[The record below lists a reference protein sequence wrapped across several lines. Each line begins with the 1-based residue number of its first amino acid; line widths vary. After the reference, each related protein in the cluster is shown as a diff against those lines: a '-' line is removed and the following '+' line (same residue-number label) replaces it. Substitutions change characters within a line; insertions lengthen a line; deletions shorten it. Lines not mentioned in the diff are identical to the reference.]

1 MRYTEARLAK
11 VADKLVT
18 DLYKETV
25 EFQPNYDDS
34 TIEPKVLPAQYPNLL
49 VNGAGGIAVGMAT
62 QIAPH
67 NLSEVINAT
76 LHLIDNPGSSI
87 DDLNKFILGPDFP
100 TGGQIIGN
108 QGIKNSFLT
117 GRGGCVVRSK
127 TSIEIFKKDRESII
141 IHEIPYQVNKSRLIE
156 KIAEVVN
163 NKIVEGISDI
173 RDESDRS
180 GIRVVIELKK
190 DVDHRIILKQLYKRT
205 LLQTSFNN
213 NMLALNKGKPEQLNL
228 KQILSFFIEFRE
240 DIITKRTIYDLNKSR
255 NKAHALIGFVV
266 VNDNIDK
273 ILELIKKSKDSK
285 QAKENLTKI
294 KLKITKANINFIKL
308 IEEDTSQ
315 LVKDIYQLSEDQA
328 KAILELRLHRLTS
341 IERDDIKKDLENI
354 VIEIKNYLE
363 VLNSRPKLLKIIKNE
378 LNDIKKEFSTPRK
391 TEILDI
397 EEEQEEDVH
406 YIQKENIV
414 ITVSHNGYIKRSPLN
429 NYRAQNRGGKG
440 KTGMLTREED
450 FVKQLFI
457 ANTHT
462 KLLVFSSLGKV
473 YSLKSFDIPE
483 TSLKARGKP
492 IVNLLP
498 FSPLEKIATI
508 LPLPINESEWLENY
522 VIFLTKK
529 GMVRKN
535 KLVDVA
541 KSGTRELRE
550 TGKLSIKLKEKDI
563 LIGVDLARDNQDIML
578 STTDGKC
585 LRFPVKSLR
594 LFSGLNSGGVKGIKL
609 EKNNFVVSLSILQHS
624 RIDMSIRQEY
634 LKSSSENRK
643 NGSGFINN
651 NDFEELQKKEEFILS
666 VTSNGFGKRSSAY
679 EYRIS
684 SRGGKGITG
693 ILTTPKNGKVIDS
706 FIVSDDDQIILV
718 SNKGQII
725 RVSINQ
731 IRIAGR
737 STQGVSIFKI
747 PKENSIVSVSRVI
760 ELNENE

>member
-1 MRYTEARLAK
+1 
-11 VADKLVT
+11 
-18 DLYKETV
+18 
-25 EFQPNYDDS
+25 
-34 TIEPKVLPAQYPNLL
+34 
-49 VNGAGGIAVGMAT
+49 
-62 QIAPH
+62 
-67 NLSEVINAT
+67 
-76 LHLIDNPGSSI
+76 
-87 DDLNKFILGPDFP
+87 
-100 TGGQIIGN
+100 
-108 QGIKNSFLT
+108 
-117 GRGGCVVRSK
+117 
-127 TSIEIFKKDRESII
+127 
-141 IHEIPYQVNKSRLIE
+141 
-156 KIAEVVN
+156 
-163 NKIVEGISDI
+163 
-173 RDESDRS
+173 
-180 GIRVVIELKK
+180 
-190 DVDHRIILKQLYKRT
+190 
-205 LLQTSFNN
+205 
-213 NMLALNKGKPEQLNL
+213 MLALNKGKPEQLNL
-228 KQILSFFIEFRE
+228 KQILSLFIEFRE

-363 VLNSRPKLLKIIKNE
+363 VRNSRPKLLKIIKNE

-414 ITVSHNGYIKRSPLN
+414 ITVSHNGYIKRSLLN
-429 NYRAQNRGGKG
+429 NYRSQNRGGKG

-550 TGKLSIKLKEKDI
+550 KGKLSIKLKEKDI

>member
-1 MRYTEARLAK
+1 
-11 VADKLVT
+11 
-18 DLYKETV
+18 
-25 EFQPNYDDS
+25 
-34 TIEPKVLPAQYPNLL
+34 
-49 VNGAGGIAVGMAT
+49 
-62 QIAPH
+62 
-67 NLSEVINAT
+67 
-76 LHLIDNPGSSI
+76 
-87 DDLNKFILGPDFP
+87 
-100 TGGQIIGN
+100 
-108 QGIKNSFLT
+108 
-117 GRGGCVVRSK
+117 
-127 TSIEIFKKDRESII
+127 
-141 IHEIPYQVNKSRLIE
+141 
-156 KIAEVVN
+156 
-163 NKIVEGISDI
+163 
-173 RDESDRS
+173 
-180 GIRVVIELKK
+180 
-190 DVDHRIILKQLYKRT
+190 
-205 LLQTSFNN
+205 
-213 NMLALNKGKPEQLNL
+213 
-228 KQILSFFIEFRE
+228 
-240 DIITKRTIYDLNKSR
+240 
-255 NKAHALIGFVV
+255 
-266 VNDNIDK
+266 
-273 ILELIKKSKDSK
+273 
-285 QAKENLTKI
+285 
-294 KLKITKANINFIKL
+294 
-308 IEEDTSQ
+308 
-315 LVKDIYQLSEDQA
+315 
-328 KAILELRLHRLTS
+328 
-341 IERDDIKKDLENI
+341 
-354 VIEIKNYLE
+354 
-363 VLNSRPKLLKIIKNE
+363 
-378 LNDIKKEFSTPRK
+378 
-391 TEILDI
+391 
-397 EEEQEEDVH
+397 
-406 YIQKENIV
+406 
-414 ITVSHNGYIKRSPLN
+414 
-429 NYRAQNRGGKG
+429 
-440 KTGMLTREED
+440 MLTREED

-624 RIDMSIRQEY
+624 RIDMNIRREY